1 MKRLTFARCPFPV
14 PRCPFP
20 VAMNTSDPR
29 FGPTLTY
36 FPHLAQVA
44 GGVAA
49 AIFCVYWLERVGA
62 GVWAKIEPEGI
73 SRATGL
79 TSAELSHGLAQLH
92 QRGVYRERQGPAQGF
107 EACLEPESL
116 LAQVAVLSQ
125 APQPIAPVGDAF
137 FPVQRSPRPA
147 PAVAPNYQFVG
158 PWRSPEELA
167 AFGRALLAYF
177 VEQGDRHPDQRKFWV
192 IDGITKGIWSPF
204 WDEFAQGQP
213 LGSSQKVQ
221 RDWEIQ
227 PGVAYPAFEEERVQ
241 YYVQKGEPL
250 EAAVA
255 RARADLRNPVLA
267 QDLWDGFLRKCDRLA
282 DQAIAAQK
290 QGVASPYLP
299 PAFSDRPPITKAA
312 VMAKL
317 NQLEEPP
324 PLPPESPS
332 LPLES
337 AAAVPRLELLQQAY
351 RTKLGRNLIAQQI
364 AKHPEW
370 GYEIINDQ
378 IVDRYPF

>member
-1 MKRLTFARCPFPV
+1 
-14 PRCPFP
+14 
-20 VAMNTSDPR
+20 MNVVDPR
-29 FGPTLTY
+29 FGPALAY
-36 FPHLAQVA
+36 FPHLARVT

-49 AIFCVYWLERVGA
+49 AIFCVYWLERVGP
-62 GVWAKIEPEGI
+62 GVWAAIQPEAI
-73 SRATGL
+73 ASATGL

-92 QRGVYRERQGPAQGF
+92 QRGVYRERQGPDQSF
-107 EACLEPESL
+107 EACLEPKSL
-116 LAQVAVLSQ
+116 LAQVGVLSQ
-125 APQPIAPVGDAF
+125 APQPPAPVGDAF

-177 VEQGDRHPDQRKFWV
+177 VDQGDRHPDQRKFWV

-227 PGVAYPAFEEERVQ
+227 PGVAYPAFEEERIQ
-241 YYVQKGEPL
+241 YYVHKGEPL

-290 QGVASPYLP
+290 QGVATPYLP
-299 PAFSDRPPITKAA
+299 PAFSDRPAITKDA

-317 NQLEEPP
+317 TQLEDVKEPP
-324 PLPPESPS
+324 QLSTTPPELPTTPS
-332 LPLES
+332 
-337 AAAVPRLELLQQAY
+337 APRLELLQQAY

-378 IVDRYPF
+378 IVDLYPF